1 MRRLIAGKINLKIL
15 GSINQDIVI
24 IGLDEVIGKLNVR
37 QQLNLPSSITPTS
50 LRYLIEHAK
59 FSDIGTKILEGA
71 DKYLTKLSKKNTNIT
86 DEVKSKILDDIQA
99 NIPSYTGDLDW
110 DMRGL
115 PTSGG
120 GGRFDCTLK
129 NKFIYYE
136 FIYHYDTYNQ
146 KLSLY
151 FSDDIFV
158 DIPQLHNNYIN
169 NVINDISNKRN
180 DNIDNNVRD
189 EFNYDD
195 AKNEVNYDFNQ
206 NNNFNN
212 RVNRILKHMY
222 KDAMKYKN

>member
-71 DKYLTKLSKKNTNIT
+71 DKYLTKVSKKNTNIT
-86 DEVKSKILDDIQA
+86 NEVKSKILDDIQA
-99 NIPSYTGDLDW
+99 NISSYTGVLDW
-110 DMRGL
+110 NWVTNRGTL
-115 PTSGG
+115 
-120 GGRFDCTLK
+120 DYTLK
-129 NKFIYYE
+129 NKFI
-136 FIYHYDTYNQ
+136 HYNLNYDFDSYNQ
-146 KLSLY
+146 RLSLMLY
-151 FSDDIFV
+151 DNIYV
-158 DIPQLHNNYIN
+158 DIPQLHNDYIN
-169 NVINDISNKRN
+169 NVINDISNKQN

-212 RVNRILKHMY
+212 RVNRILKRMY